1 LWYCQNRFYRLTCC
15 LSNRKIMPIKIL
27 IFEDNTD
34 LRQGL
39 CQLLMLREE
48 FQVVGNFGDAR
59 NAKEIVVKSRPDVI
73 LMDID
78 MPGLNG
84 VEAVRQ
90 IREYDM
96 TTQIIMLTVFDD
108 NNHVFDALMAGA
120 NGYLLKRNVSDR
132 LILAIQEVLEGG
144 APMSPSIARL
154 VIDKLHIQ
162 KPSNEYMLSERE
174 KEILRSLSKGNSF
187 KLIAADLGIS
197 FETVRTHIKRIYDK
211 LHVHSQGEAIS
222 KALNEKLV

>member
-1 LWYCQNRFYRLTCC
+1 
-15 LSNRKIMPIKIL
+15 MPIKIL

-34 LRQGL
+34 LREGL

-48 FQVVGNFGDAR
+48 FQIVGNFGEAR
-59 NAKEIVVKSRPDVI
+59 SAKEMVMKSRPDVI

-78 MPGLNG
+78 MPGING
-84 VEAVRQ
+84 VEAVRR
-90 IREYDM
+90 IREYDL

-108 NNHVFDALMAGA
+108 NSHVFDALMAGA

-132 LILAIQEVLEGG
+132 LIIAIQEVLEGG

-154 VIDKLHIQ
+154 VIDQLHVQ
-162 KPSNEYMLSERE
+162 KPTNQYMLSDRE

-187 KLIAADLGIS
+187 KLIASDLGIS

-222 KALNEKLV
+222 KALHEKLV

>member
-1 LWYCQNRFYRLTCC
+1 
-15 LSNRKIMPIKIL
+15 MPIKIL
-27 IFEDNTD
+27 IFEDNIE
-34 LRQGL
+34 LREGL

-48 FQVVGNFGDAR
+48 FQIAGNYGEASQ
-59 NAKEIVVKSRPDVI
+59 AKEIVRKCSPDII

-78 MPGLNG
+78 MPGING

-90 IREYDM
+90 IREYDLK
-96 TTQIIMLTVFDD
+96 TQIIMLTVFDD
-108 NNHVFDALMAGA
+108 DRHVFDALMAGA

-132 LILAIQEVLEGG
+132 LVFAIQEVLEGG

-154 VIDKLHIQ
+154 VIDHLHIQ
-162 KPSNEYMLSERE
+162 KPTNQYMLTDRE
-174 KEILRSLSKGNSF
+174 KEILKSLSRGNSF
-187 KLIAADLGIS
+187 KLIASDLGIS

-222 KALNEKLV
+222 KAIHEKLV

>member
-1 LWYCQNRFYRLTCC
+1 
-15 LSNRKIMPIKIL
+15 MPVKIL
-27 IFEDNTD
+27 IFEDNTN
-34 LRQGL
+34 LREGL
-39 CQLLMLREE
+39 CQLLMLSEE
-48 FQVVGNFGDAR
+48 FQIVGNYGEASQ
-59 NAKEIVVKSRPDVI
+59 AKEIVTTCRPDVI

-78 MPGLNG
+78 MPGING
-84 VEAVRQ
+84 VDAVRQ
-90 IREYDM
+90 IREYDL

-108 NNHVFDALMAGA
+108 HSHVFDALRGGA

-132 LILAIQEVLEGG
+132 LVLAIQEVLQGG

-154 VIDKLHIQ
+154 VINQLHVQ
-162 KPSNEYMLSERE
+162 KPSNQYMLSDRE
-174 KEILRSLSKGNSF
+174 KEILRSLSMGNSF

-222 KALNEKLV
+222 KALQDKLV

>member
-1 LWYCQNRFYRLTCC
+1 
-15 LSNRKIMPIKIL
+15 MPVKIL

-34 LRQGL
+34 LREGL

-48 FQVVGNFGDAR
+48 FQIVGNFGEAGQ
-59 NAKEIVVKSRPDVI
+59 AKEMVRKHKPDIV

-78 MPGLNG
+78 MPGITG

-90 IREYDM
+90 IRECDLK
-96 TTQIIMLTVFDD
+96 TQIIMLTVFDD
-108 NNHVFDALMAGA
+108 DRHVFDALMAGA

-132 LILAIQEVLEGG
+132 LVMAIQEVLEGG

-154 VIDKLHIQ
+154 VIDQLHGQ
-162 KPSNEYMLSERE
+162 RHTNQYMLTDRE
-174 KEILRSLSKGNSF
+174 KEILKSLSKGNSF
-187 KLIAADLGIS
+187 KLIASDLGIS

-222 KALNEKLV
+222 KALQEKLV